1 MKPFRSTR
9 AFFKRFLGNEEGSV
23 SIEAAIMTPLMMALL
38 AVTFVYNDAFRKKSL
53 NTNAAFTISDA
64 ISRETDALD
73 NAYLDGMHE
82 LFDFLT
88 HSADRSGLRV
98 SLVTWDDDLN
108 DYRVDWT
115 QNRGMMNALDDQSM
129 NLLRKRLP
137 TLLHNERV
145 IVVETRSILQPV
157 MPNLGLDNQVLYNLA
172 FSRPRFAPQIVWG
185 ENSYAGA

>member
-1 MKPFRSTR
+1 MSPLRSTR
-9 AFFKRFLGNEEGSV
+9 ALLKRFLSNEDGSV

-73 NAYLDGMHE
+73 DAYLDGMHT

-88 HSADRSGLRV
+88 HSADRSGVRF
-98 SLVTWDDDLN
+98 SLVTWDDELN

-115 QNRGMMNALDDQSM
+115 KARGKFPELDDQSM
-129 NLLRKRLP
+129 NLLRNRLP

-145 IVVETRSILQPV
+145 IVVETRSVLQPIL
-157 MPNLGLDNQVLYNLA
+157 PKLGLDNQVLYNLA
-172 FSRPRFAPQIVWG
+172 FSRPRFAPQVVWNG
-185 ENSYAGA
+185 S